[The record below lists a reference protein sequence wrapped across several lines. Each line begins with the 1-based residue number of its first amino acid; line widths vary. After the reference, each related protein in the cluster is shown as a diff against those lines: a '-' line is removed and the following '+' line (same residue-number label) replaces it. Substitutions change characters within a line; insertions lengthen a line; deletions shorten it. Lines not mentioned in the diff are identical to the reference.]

1 MPEGP
6 EEVHLKPCPV
16 GYKPAGSWN
25 STRNDSTS
33 ICWWRFTSPTGPG
46 IDPLSYSVA
55 RCRLSRPAQ
64 PRMRSSAVTRRWPS
78 SAVATI
84 RRSAGSAWKSA
95 RLTARIPISPLI
107 ATSTTP
113 CSNCSRRQRPTS
125 PGNRIRPLSF
135 SIATSQNEIAETPTS
150 PDCHAWS
157 ISSRAL
163 GPNRATPNLIHSM
176 TLVSKLV
183 KIGAKVVRHGRYV
196 TFQLAEVA
204 VPRSLFQKILRLI
217 DGLRGRPA
225 PA

>member
-16 GYKPAGSWN
+16 GTSPRGVGIQREMIRPRSAGGAS
-25 STRNDSTS
+25 R
-33 ICWWRFTSPTGPG
+33 SPTGPG
-46 IDPLSYSVA
+46 LDPLSYSVA
-55 RCRLSRPAQ
+55 RCRLSRPSQ

-176 TLVSKLV
+176 TCVSRRITRRRPMSCRYWLPTPRP
-183 KIGAKVVRHGRYV
+183 GAR
-196 TFQLAEVA
+196 
-204 VPRSLFQKILRLI
+204 
-217 DGLRGRPA
+217 
-225 PA
+225 